1 MSHVIAA
8 LASGLVFAVGLG
20 LAGMTQPT
28 KVFGFLNLFGNWDP
42 SLAFVMMGAI
52 GVHAI
57 AIRLA
62 AARPAPIL
70 AERFAAPSRVGVD
83 GKLVGG
89 AALFGVGWGLAG
101 YCPGPA
107 IASVASLEL
116 APLVVVAAMI
126 AGMFLH
132 DAFWSAAPQRHAT
145 VTAATA
151 EPVAAAATDG

>member
-8 LASGLVFAVGLG
+8 LASGVVFAVGLG
-20 LAGMTQPT
+20 LAGMTQPA

-52 GVHAI
+52 AVHAI

-62 AARPAPIL
+62 AGRPAPIL
-70 AERFAAPSRVGVD
+70 AERFAAPSRAGVD

-89 AALFGVGWGLAG
+89 AALFGVGWGVAG

-107 IASVASLEL
+107 VASVASLEL
-116 APLVVVAAMI
+116 APLAVVAAMI
-126 AGMFLH
+126 AGMLLH
-132 DAFWSAAPQRHAT
+132 DAFLDAASRRHAT
-145 VTAATA
+145 ASPAA
-151 EPVAAAATDG
+151 EPAAAAATDG

>member
-1 MSHVIAA
+1 MSQVIAA
-8 LASGLVFAVGLG
+8 LASGVVFAIGLG
-20 LAGMTQPT
+20 LAGMTQPA
-28 KVFGFLNLFGNWDP
+28 KVFGFLNVFGNWDP

-57 AIRLA
+57 AIRVA

-70 AERFAAPSRVGVD
+70 AERFSGPTRTRID

-107 IASVASLEL
+107 ITSVASLEL
-116 APLVVVAAMI
+116 APIAVVAAMV
-126 AGMFLH
+126 AGMFLY
-132 DAFWSAAPQRHAT
+132 DALQGAAPQAAT
-145 VTAATA
+145 VAA
-151 EPVAAAATDG
+151 EPAAAPAGTDG